1 MWVFAVAQRIS
12 YGFSLFLPCRSP
24 VFFCVNAA
32 RWWTIS
38 MGFPV
43 VMGDPQSSPW
53 LGWFGGSR
61 VAMYQPLMW
70 GLHQWGYPP
79 KWMGYFMDNPMKMDD
94 LGVPT
99 IYGNPLFCSVSISN
113 RFFNIARPSLLSQ
126 NKVPQHPAVH
136 QSPYWSWG
144 DLRIYRLTH

>member
-1 MWVFAVAQRIS
+1 MF
-12 YGFSLFLPCRSP
+12 FSVSPLSIPC
-24 VFFCVNAA
+24 FFCVNAA

-99 IYGNPLFCSVSISN
+99 IYGNPFFVQSPSPIDFSISQDPPCCLKTRYPSIQ
-113 RFFNIARPSLLSQ
+113 RFINLPTGVGGICEFTDWPI
-126 NKVPQHPAVH
+126 KVPFFK
-136 QSPYWSWG
+136 SWI
-144 DLRIYRLTH
+144 L